1 MAAYKRGEAM
11 ENNILLQ
18 IKELDKLIVWN
29 FSKLIDQDT
38 LRKLMPHPSITQIR
52 IITYILNAKKD
63 VYQRDLEKVLNL
75 SRATISGVM
84 QTMEKNNLIKR
95 VAVNTDGRIKK
106 IVLNK
111 QTKELFLKH
120 QKNLQNIEENL
131 IKDISLEELTLFKDT
146 LTKMILNLKEE
157 LHV

>member
-1 MAAYKRGEAM
+1 MAAYKRGGVM

-29 FSKLIDQDT
+29 FSKSIDQDA
-38 LRKLMPHPSITQIR
+38 LRKLMPHPSITRIR